1 MTIDDKT
8 TDTAAIRQP
17 MQEDNRMALSNKKI
31 SLWMLAWPI
40 FIELFLQFL
49 LGAAD
54 TLMVSRISDDAVAVV
69 GFSNQLFQA
78 LTTLFITVASGAG
91 ILIAQKIGSK
101 NGEDARTIAIMAVKV
116 SAIIGLLLS
125 GLLILIPGEIA
136 AVLQLPENLIP
147 LAKTYI
153 SIVGGGMVLIA
164 LMSALSTSIRN
175 TGNTKGPMYTAIGMN
190 VVHVFFNYAFIFGA
204 FGFPKW
210 GLMGVAISTV
220 LCRLLA
226 TIVLFIMFLSSFE
239 RTIALRDFNVFN
251 RKLFGEILRIGWPLG
266 VNMSCWVF
274 TQLLIFTFLAILGSN
289 ELAARTYMNTLESF
303 CFMLGYSIALAVQI
317 QIAHLFGAGKAK
329 EAYHIA
335 FRAMWIG
342 LAVVTVN
349 AFLIYLFGKQLLG
362 MFTENKEIVALGVSL
377 LGMNLLLQPGK
388 MINMALGNSLNAVGD
403 TRFTMWTS
411 VFSMWL
417 IATGLAYF
425 VGIQLG
431 WGLIGIYA
439 CMILDEYIRGILSLI
454 RWRGQKFL
462 RKAEQDE
469 AEAKRS
475 AESGISGKTHKQT
488 ALDI

>member
-1 MTIDDKT
+1 
-8 TDTAAIRQP
+8 
-17 MQEDNRMALSNKKI
+17 MALSDKKF
-31 SLWMLAWPI
+31 SLWTLAWPI

-91 ILIAQKIGSK
+91 ILIAQKIGSR
-101 NGEDARTIAIMAVKV
+101 NSEDARTIAIMAVNV
-116 SAIIGLLLS
+116 SAVIGIGLSAVLFLL
-125 GLLILIPGEIA
+125 PGQIA
-136 AVLQLPENLIP
+136 SVLQLPEHLLP
-147 LAKTYI
+147 LAETYI

-226 TIVLFIMFLSSFE
+226 KIVLFIMFLSSFE
-239 RTIALRDFNVFN
+239 RTISLRDLHVFN
-251 RKLFGEILRIGWPLG
+251 RKLFGDILRIGWPLG

-274 TQLLIFTFLAILGSN
+274 TQLLIFTFIAILGSN

-317 QIAHLFGAGKAK
+317 QIAHLFGAGRVK
-329 EAYHIA
+329 EAYGLA

-342 LAVVTVN
+342 LGVVTVN
-349 AFLIYLFGKQLLG
+349 AFLIYLFGRQLLG
-362 MFTENKEIVALGVSL
+362 LFTENKEIVALGVSL

-388 MINMALGNSLNAVGD
+388 MVNMALNNALNAVGD
-403 TRFTMWTS
+403 TRFTMWIS

-417 IATGLAYF
+417 IATGLAYW
-425 VGIQLG
+425 VGIGLG

-439 CMILDEYIRGILSLI
+439 CMILDEYVRGVLSLI
-454 RWRGQKFL
+454 RWRGKKFL
-462 RKAEQDE
+462 RRAERDE
-469 AEAKRS
+469 AEARGS
-475 AESGISGKTHKQT
+475 AAGAAASGSIQKQT
-488 ALDI
+488 ALDV

>member
-239 RTIALRDFNVFN
+239 RTIALSDFNVFN

-317 QIAHLFGAGKAK
+317 QIAHLFGAGKVK

-462 RKAEQDE
+462 RRAERDE
-469 AEAKRS
+469 AEGKRS

>member
-1 MTIDDKT
+1 
-8 TDTAAIRQP
+8 
-17 MQEDNRMALSNKKI
+17 MASIASTNKKLT
-31 SLWMLAWPI
+31 LWMLAWPI

-91 ILIAQKIGSK
+91 ILIAQKLGSR
-101 NGEDARTIAIMAVKV
+101 NGEDARTIAIMAVNV
-116 SAIIGLLLS
+116 SAVIGLGLSVLLF
-125 GLLILIPGEIA
+125 LMPGEIA
-136 AVLQLPENLIP
+136 AMLQLPEHLIP

-164 LMSALSTSIRN
+164 LMSALSTAIRN

-210 GLMGVAISTV
+210 GLMGVAVSTV

-226 TIVLFIMFLSSFE
+226 TIVLFIMFLSTFE
-239 RTIALRDFNVFN
+239 RTIGLRDLNVFN
-251 RKLFGEILRIGWPLG
+251 RKLFGDIIRIGWPLG
-266 VNMSCWVF
+266 INMSCWVF
-274 TQLLIFTFLAILGSN
+274 TQLLIFTFLAMLGSN

-303 CFMLGYSIALAVQI
+303 CFMLGYSVALAVQI
-317 QIAHLFGAGKAK
+317 QIAHLYGAGRVK
-329 EAYHIA
+329 EAYGLA

-349 AFLIYLFGKQLLG
+349 AFIIFMFGRQLLG
-362 MFTENKEIVALGVSL
+362 LFTENKEIVALGVSL

-388 MINMALGNSLNAVGD
+388 MVNMALGNALNAVGD

-417 IATGLAYF
+417 VATGLAYF
-425 VGIQLG
+425 VGIELG

-439 CMILDEYIRGILSLI
+439 CMILDEYIRGTLSLV
-454 RWRGQKFL
+454 RWRGRKFL
-462 RKAEQDE
+462 RKAELDE
-469 AEAKRS
+469 AAAKIT
-475 AESGISGKTHKQT
+475 AESGSGGIISKQT
-488 ALDI
+488 ALDV

>member
-8 TDTAAIRQP
+8 TDTAAIKQP

-239 RTIALRDFNVFN
+239 RIIALRDFNVFN

-317 QIAHLFGAGKAK
+317 QIAHLFGAGKVK

-462 RKAEQDE
+462 RRAERDE

>member
-317 QIAHLFGAGKAK
+317 QIAHLFGAGKVK

-462 RKAEQDE
+462 RRAERDE

-475 AESGISGKTHKQT
+475 AESGIGGKTLKQT

>member
-317 QIAHLFGAGKAK
+317 QIAHLFGAGKVK

-462 RKAEQDE
+462 RRAERDE

>member
-1 MTIDDKT
+1 
-8 TDTAAIRQP
+8 

-190 VVHVFFNYAFIFGA
+190 IVHVFFNYAFIFGA

-317 QIAHLFGAGKAK
+317 QIAHLFGAGKVK

-362 MFTENKEIVALGVSL
+362 MFTDNKEIVALGVSL

-462 RKAEQDE
+462 RRAERDE

-475 AESGISGKTHKQT
+475 AESGISGKTRKQT